1 MFMISRIDLIGQ
13 NGNEGEHYMSK
24 KTEDL
29 PMATEEEEEAFRLLE
44 EHLLDEEEKSLLQVC
59 DELQAELDE
68 LGELDELDELLT
80 DRKFD
85 ELFDKISAPSSRAAA
100 DTMFDQ
106 ITKPSHYDLI
116 PEKGVQAID
125 VIRAALSREEFRGYC
140 KGNILKYALR
150 AGQKFNEPSAKDLRK
165 ARQYIDFYLEE

>member
-44 EHLLDEEEKSLLQVC
+44 ERLLEEAEN
-59 DELQAELDE
+59 EFFQALDDAITE
-68 LGELDELDELLT
+68 QQADKLDELLT

-85 ELFDKISAPSSRAAA
+85 ELFEKISSPQSRAAT

-106 ITKPSHYDLI
+106 VTKPSHYDLI

-165 ARQYIDFYLEE
+165 SRQYIDFYLEE

>member
-13 NGNEGEHYMSK
+13 NGNEGGHYMSK

-44 EHLLDEEEKSLLQVC
+44 EAITEQQNDK
-59 DELQAELDE
+59 
-68 LGELDELDELLT
+68 LDELLT

-165 ARQYIDFYLEE
+165 ARQHIDLYLEE